1 MDSGNWYP
9 LVGYKGFYEINTSGE
24 VRSLHKK
31 NYRKSIS
38 ARKDR
43 AGYLTIRLSTKGK
56 TATRFI
62 HRLIAET
69 FIPNPENKG
78 YVNHKNGIKTDNRIE
93 NLEWATHAE
102 NVAHA
107 YATGL
112 IKTKSTKRVI
122 DLCTGEIFASI
133 KEAASMHK
141 LNYHTCKNMLY
152 GYIRNNTCLSLA
164 A

>member
-1 MDSGNWYP
+1 METKKWKP
-9 LVGYKGFYEINTSGE
+9 IEGYEGLYEVSENGE

-31 NYRKSIS
+31 NYRKIIS

-56 TATRFI
+56 TATKFI
-62 HRLIAET
+62 HRLIAEV

-78 YVNHKNGIKTDNRIE
+78 YVNHKNGIKTDNRIK

-107 YATGL
+107 YTTGL

-122 DLCTGEIFASI
+122 DLCTGEVFASI